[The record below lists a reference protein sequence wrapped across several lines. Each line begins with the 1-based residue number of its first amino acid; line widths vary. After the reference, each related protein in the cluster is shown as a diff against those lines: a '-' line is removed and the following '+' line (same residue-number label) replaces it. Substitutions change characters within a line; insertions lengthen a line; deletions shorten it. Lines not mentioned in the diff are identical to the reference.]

1 MPSNFYQLGGKHS
14 RVSNNIVFKNR
25 LRNLK
30 IVEIK
35 SQNISTTL
43 VGTRMHADIPAIFVK
58 NNSKLDRFGVWLT
71 SLCAL
76 HCLLL
81 PILIPLAPLIASS
94 FVADVWFERVILSA
108 SILVGFAALFIG
120 FQKYHRQLYP
130 IYSLV
135 LGALIYWNKHMFGE
149 AYEPI
154 TIAVGAFLIIGAH
167 LANLRLC
174 KKCNSCETC

>member
-1 MPSNFYQLGGKHS
+1 MDT
-14 RVSNNIVFKNR
+14 V
-25 LRNLK
+25 LK
-30 IVEIK
+30 MVEIK
-35 SQNISTTL
+35 SQDLSNDLAESE
-43 VGTRMHADIPAIFVK
+43 VSSDIPIVIEE
-58 NNSKLDRFGVWLT
+58 NNKKLNRLGVWLT

-81 PILIPLAPLIASS
+81 PILIPLAPLIASN
-94 FVADVWFERVILSA
+94 FVASEWFERIILSS
-108 SILVGFAALFIG
+108 SILIGFAALFIG
-120 FQKYHRQLYP
+120 FHQYHRQLYP

-154 TIAVGAFLIIGAH
+154 TIAVGALLIIAAH

-174 KKCNSCETC
+174 KKCKTCETC

>member
-1 MPSNFYQLGGKHS
+1 M
-14 RVSNNIVFKNR
+14 
-25 LRNLK
+25 K
-30 IVEIK
+30 IIDIK
-35 SQNISTTL
+35 PQDIGNSLTGVRASS
-43 VGTRMHADIPAIFVK
+43 DIPAIIVK
-58 NNSKLDRFGVWLT
+58 NNSKLDRLGVWLT

-94 FVADVWFERVILSA
+94 FVAEAWFERVILSA

-120 FQKYHRQLYP
+120 FHKYHRQLYP

-149 AYEPI
+149 AYEPLI
-154 TIAVGAFLIIGAH
+154 IAVGAFLIIAAH

-174 KKCNSCETC
+174 RKCKKCETC